1 MGLLKV
7 VGLGFL
13 ALLILGLALLIIN
26 FTNYYDKYF
35 GPTGTHLVMGYPA
48 GLVYRGPPT
57 TALAGYYCI
66 VNIDSSNGF
75 SIQLDA
81 GLDNGLGVQ
90 DAYGT
95 FVTFNGI
102 TWQTAFLDNVWSK
115 NNNGAAVLLHASN
128 PINDVVNAPCA
139 WLVIALKNNVAY
151 FGYSL
156 DGKSIVWYDSYPV
169 GVNYIIADGQTSI
182 VLAGASNGEQA
193 QLNSALV
200 YLALYFWNGTGWVQA
215 PVSANSWLSGTV
227 ETVNNAYVFTDG
239 SCGGVVSW
247 PNPVNNTQCPGP
259 PGFKP

>member
-1 MGLLKV
+1 MGLLKAL
-7 VGLGFL
+7 GIGFL
-13 ALLILGLALLIIN
+13 ALVILALALFIAN
-26 FTNYYDKYF
+26 FASYYGKYF
-35 GPTGTHLVMGYPA
+35 GPTGTHIVMGYPA

-66 VNIDSSNGF
+66 TNIDSSNGF

-95 FVTFNGI
+95 FVYINNA
-102 TWQTAFLDNVWSK
+102 WQTAFLDNVWSK

-128 PINDVVNAPCA
+128 PSNDVINAPCA
-139 WLVIALKNNVAY
+139 WLIISIRNGVAY

-169 GVNYIIADGQTSI
+169 GANYIIADGQTSI

-193 QLNSALV
+193 QLNSVLAYIALF
-200 YLALYFWNGTGWVQA
+200 YWNGTGWAPA

-227 ETVNNAYVFTDG
+227 ETVNHAWVYANG

-247 PNPVNNTQCPGP
+247 PSPVNVTQCPGP
-259 PGFKP
+259 PNFNP

>member
-1 MGLLKV
+1 MGLLRV
-7 VGLGFL
+7 LGIGFL
-13 ALLILGLALLIIN
+13 ALVLLGLALLIIN

-35 GPTGTHLVMGYPA
+35 GPTGTHLVEGYPA

-57 TALAGYYCI
+57 TALAGYYC
-66 VNIDSSNGF
+66 VVSMNSSNGY

-81 GLDNGLGVQ
+81 GLDNELGVQ

-95 FVTFNGI
+95 FVYINNA
-102 TWQTAFLDNVWSK
+102 WQTAFLDNVWSK

-128 PINDVVNAPCA
+128 PSNDVINTPCA
-139 WLVIALKNNVAY
+139 WLIISIRNGVAY

-169 GVNYIIADGQTSI
+169 GANYIIADGQTSL

-200 YLALYFWNGTGWVQA
+200 YLALYYWNGSSWVPAQ
-215 PVSANSWLSGTV
+215 VSANSWLSGTV
-227 ETVNNAYVFTDG
+227 ETVNHAWVYTNG
-239 SCGGVVSW
+239 MCGVVSW
-247 PNPVNNTQCPGP
+247 PAPMNNTQCPGAP
-259 PGFKP
+259 SFEP